1 LSLQKRFTLKSL
13 EKVGLNVSKYETKR
27 SRLREEESSGDQL
40 SKKMMSKVSFM
51 SNNISRDR
59 DENSFVRNSFT
70 NIDKE
75 AQILG

>member
-27 SRLREEESSGDQL
+27 SRLREEE
-40 SKKMMSKVSFM
+40 
-51 SNNISRDR
+51 DR